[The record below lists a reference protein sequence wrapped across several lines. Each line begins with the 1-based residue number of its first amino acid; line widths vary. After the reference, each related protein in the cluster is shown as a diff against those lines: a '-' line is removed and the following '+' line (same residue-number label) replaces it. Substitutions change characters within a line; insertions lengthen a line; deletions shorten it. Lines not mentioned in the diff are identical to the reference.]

1 MPLLWVFPPRGR
13 CHNGKTLVLPPSSML
28 KLHPVFA
35 PTRWAVGVACAAL
48 LLGCQTPPPTGSVGP
63 SPTSQ
68 APGYGSADSAAA
80 TAAVPVPREGEIA
93 GILTAV
99 RNLLDAGQEAAAV
112 TDIERVLAFDAQNKT
127 ATSLMR
133 QIREDPTA
141 LYGRESF
148 AYRVQS
154 GDTLASI
161 AQRYMND
168 RDQFYGLARYNSIEV
183 PRQLPVG
190 QMIRIPGKQP
200 RVPPP
205 PAPAAAA
212 PAAPPPPPAA
222 QPPQAPPPA
231 PVAQPQAPDPR
242 IEAAR
247 LENER
252 KTAVAKWTRTARTA
266 MARQDVC
273 GAIAAWNQVLGIDPG
288 NRTAVLEREK
298 ALELK
303 KRLPSAKC

>member
-1 MPLLWVFPPRGR
+1 V
-13 CHNGKTLVLPPSSML
+13 
-28 KLHPVFA
+28 
-35 PTRWAVGVACAAL
+35 
-48 LLGCQTPPPTGSVGP
+48 
-63 SPTSQ
+63 
-68 APGYGSADSAAA
+68 
-80 TAAVPVPREGEIA
+80 VPVPKEGEIA

-99 RNLLDAGQEAAAV
+99 RNLLDAGEESAAL
-112 TDIERVLAFDAQNKT
+112 TEIERVLAFDAQNKT
-127 ATSLMR
+127 ATSLVR
-133 QIREDPTA
+133 QIREDPAA

-168 RDQFYGLARYNSIEV
+168 RDQFYGLARYNGIEV

-205 PAPAAAA
+205 PAPAPA
-212 PAAPPPPPAA
+212 PATPPPPPPAA
-222 QPPQAPPPA
+222 PVAPAPPPA
-231 PVAQPQAPDPR
+231 PVAQPQPQPDPLV
-242 IEAAR
+242 ESAR
-247 LENER
+247 RERER
-252 KTAVAKWTRTARTA
+252 KAAVTRWTRTARTA

-273 GAIAAWNQVLGIDPG
+273 GAIAAWNQVLSIDPD